1 MAEVVAIKIMFSKK
15 YMFFFDIGC
24 FHPIKYNNTYVYYK
38 KGYRGINIDIDRIKS
53 NDLIGSGGVISIL
66 PKE

>member
-1 MAEVVAIKIMFSKK
+1 MAEVVAIKRMFPKK
-15 YMFFFDIGC
+15 YMFFVDIGC
-24 FHPIKYNNTYVYYK
+24 FHTTKYNNTYVYYK